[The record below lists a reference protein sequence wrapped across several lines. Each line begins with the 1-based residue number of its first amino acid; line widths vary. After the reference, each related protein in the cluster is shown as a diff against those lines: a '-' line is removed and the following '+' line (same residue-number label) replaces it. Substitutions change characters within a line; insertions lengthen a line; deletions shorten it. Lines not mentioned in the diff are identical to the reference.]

1 MAKFQITLIAILL
14 ACVAFVSCDRV
25 QNVILDDATTQEPM
39 DETMDEPMDETMDE
53 PMDETMDDTGDDMG
67 NGNGNGGTQ

>member
-39 DETMDEPMDETMDE
+39 DETMDEPMDETMD
-53 PMDETMDDTGDDMG
+53 DTGDDMG

>member
-1 MAKFQITLIAILL
+1 MAKFQITLIAILI

-39 DETMDEPMDETMDE
+39 DETMDEPMDETMD
-53 PMDETMDDTGDDMG
+53 DTGDDMG
-67 NGNGNGGTQ
+67 NGNGNGNGGTQ